1 VTGYRTLLCALLAA
15 VLAGCN
21 TLPSEQHTDAKTR
34 PFRLSQ
40 LGKSD
45 MDQILEIQ
53 IDSSME
59 YLKLLMEKLYRRNPR
74 EWRKAGQPNLES
86 AVARVFGPRRAARFP
101 ELGAHRSVE
110 SMRLAFEDDY
120 PGDRVLAL
128 IEGMRGMLLD
138 AFNGKREL
146 FLPDELDPQKIYYSA
161 RNIEIV
167 AWKLNHNRN
176 RAGRLFLLSNEL
188 EGEVLNLSFERL
200 FGKLIALQDS
210 SARIVAESSNRRI
223 KNVIQSVAEMIF
235 FPI

>member
-1 VTGYRTLLCALLAA
+1 MTGSRITLCFLLAM

-21 TLPSEQHTDAKTR
+21 TFQQQSTEAKSR
-34 PFRLSQ
+34 PFRFSQ

-74 EWRKAGQPNLES
+74 EWRKAGQPDLES
-86 AVARVFGPRRAARFP
+86 AVARVFGPRRAVRFP
-101 ELGAHRSVE
+101 ELGSHRSVE

-120 PGDRVLAL
+120 RGDRVLAL

-138 AFNGKREL
+138 AFNGKREF
-146 FLPDELDPQKIYYSA
+146 FLLDELDPQKIYYCA

-167 AWKLNHNRN
+167 AWKLNHDRD
-176 RAGRLFLLSNEL
+176 REGRLFLLSNEAN
-188 EGEVLNLSFERL
+188 GEVLNLSFERL

-210 SARIVAESSNRRI
+210 SARIVAEASNRRI
-223 KNVIQSVAEMIF
+223 KFVIQSVAQVIF

>member
-1 VTGYRTLLCALLAA
+1 MTGSRLPLCFLLAL

-21 TLPSEQHTDAKTR
+21 TFQPQASEAKSR
-34 PFRLSQ
+34 PFRFSQ

-74 EWRKAGQPNLES
+74 EWRKAGQPDLES
-86 AVARVFGPRRAARFP
+86 AVARVFGPRRASRFP
-101 ELGAHRSVE
+101 ELGTRRSIE

-120 PGDRVLAL
+120 RGDRVLAL

-146 FLPDELDPQKIYYSA
+146 FLLDELDPQKIYYGA

-167 AWKLNHNRN
+167 AWKLNHDRD
-176 RAGRLFLLSNEL
+176 REGRLFLLSNEAS
-188 EGEVLNLSFERL
+188 GEVLNLSFERL

-210 SARIVAESSNRRI
+210 SARIVAEATNRRI
-223 KNVIQSVAEMIF
+223 KNVIQSVAEVIF